1 MEDRLVR
8 LHRLKQFE
16 LELRR
21 CATAAPH
28 GVHQGWT
35 GAPAQSLAH
44 CTRAPRR
51 REDEAVAAYA
61 EEQAALPLTPTQIA
75 RATYGEASWA
85 QMSASQRQAAAH
97 AVPPAGEVTEVA
109 EVFDQATMSC
119 TPGGAAEG
127 GAAEGGHRPQPRQP
141 CRSSEPRPWR
151 RRRRCC
157 RWRSAA
163 GGAPPPGTA
172 TGTG

>member
-21 CATAAPH
+21 
-28 GVHQGWT
+28 
-35 GAPAQSLAH
+35 
-44 CTRAPRR
+44 
-51 REDEAVAAYA
+51 REAEAVAAYA

-97 AVPPAGEVTEVA
+97 AAPPAEEVTEV
-109 EVFDQATMSC
+109 EEIFDQATMSC
-119 TPGGAAEG
+119 TLGGVAEG
-127 GAAEGGHRPQPRQP
+127 GAEGDATAR
-141 CRSSEPRPWR
+141 EFEE
-151 RRRRCC
+151 
-157 RWRSAA
+157 
-163 GGAPPPGTA
+163 GAV
-172 TGTG
+172 